1 MKMAELITKIVR
13 SSGARGTNDMYYH
26 HSSTN
31 NGRTVETKSKARA
44 KSPPP
49 LTGTHGAMQGS
60 HTTHVEVGGRDSSVE
75 VGMQGSENRNAII
88 RTIQT
93 TVASSP
99 AHQPQVKDFEDT
111 HSRTSS
117 TLKLA

>member
-26 HSSTN
+26 SSTN
-31 NGRTVETKSKARA
+31 NGRTIETKSKARV
-44 KSPPP
+44 KTPPP

-60 HTTHVEVGGRDSSVE
+60 HTTHVEVGGDNLGE
-75 VGMQGSENRNAII
+75 VSMGSENRNAII

-99 AHQPQVKDFEDT
+99 AHQPQVHDFEDT

-117 TLKLA
+117 TLRLA